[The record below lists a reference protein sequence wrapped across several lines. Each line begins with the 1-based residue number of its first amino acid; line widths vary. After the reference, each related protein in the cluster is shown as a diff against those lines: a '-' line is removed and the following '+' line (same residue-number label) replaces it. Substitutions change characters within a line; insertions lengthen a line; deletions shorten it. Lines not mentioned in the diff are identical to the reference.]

1 MPLKQILMLIVLGLA
16 AAGAGFML
24 FQTNNPAAPPQAADG
39 QTKKTD
45 HGSARRP
52 DFSLPDVEGVE
63 HPISEWN
70 NKVILLNFWATW
82 CPPCRREIPAFI
94 KLQDQFGKQDFQ
106 VIGVAIDQVDLVEA
120 YADNIGVNYPIL
132 VGENSAI
139 KVTEAYGNQYGQLPY
154 TVIIDRQGII
164 HHKKFGEV
172 TYDEAIA
179 FIQPLL
185 NKPGGP

>member
-1 MPLKQILMLIVLGLA
+1 MSLKQTLLLIVLGLV

-24 FQTNNPAAPPQAADG
+24 FQANTPVAPKVADSQAQKPAG
-39 QTKKTD
+39 KNV
-45 HGSARRP
+45 RRP
-52 DFSLPDVEGVE
+52 DFSLPDVDGVE
-63 HPISEWN
+63 HAISEWD

-94 KLQDQFGKQDFQ
+94 KLQNQFGQQ
-106 VIGVAIDQVDLVEA
+106 GLQIIGLAIDQVDLVEA
-120 YADNIGVNYPIL
+120 YADNIGINYPVL
-132 VGENSAI
+132 AGENNAI

-164 HHKKFGEV
+164 RHTKFGEV
-172 TYDEAIA
+172 TYEEAIE

-185 NKPGGP
+185 SNSKGQ

>member
-1 MPLKQILMLIVLGLA
+1 MSLKQTLMLVVLGLA

-24 FQTNNPAAPPQAADG
+24 FQINTPVTPKAADS
-39 QTKKTD
+39 QTQKTTGKNQ
-45 HGSARRP
+45 HRP
-52 DFSLPDVEGVE
+52 DFTLPDVEGVE
-63 HPISEWN
+63 HAISEWDG
-70 NKVILLNFWATW
+70 KVILLNFWATW
-82 CPPCRREIPAFI
+82 CPPCRREMPAFI
-94 KLQDQFGKQDFQ
+94 KLQKQLGKQGLQ
-106 VIGVAIDQVDLVEA
+106 IIGLAIDQVDLVEA
-120 YADNIGVNYPIL
+120 FADNIGVNYPIL

-164 HHKKFGEV
+164 RHKKFGEV

-185 NKPGGP
+185 NKPGVNN